1 MKNSTGTVVDMKHP
15 SRVALLILLI
25 IITIIEPIYCCSVQ

>member
-15 SRVALLILLI
+15 RAALLLLI
-25 IITIIEPIYCCSVQ
+25 IITIIEPI